1 MSAIDPIIGNWYQDE
16 ASGRQFRIVAIDE
29 ENDSIDVQYLN
40 GDLGE
45 YDYGSWEE
53 SVISLI
59 EPPEDWSA
67 PFDDVELDDL
77 GYTDPDYH
85 GPGNHD
91 LTLDD
96 LLEGED

>member
-1 MSAIDPIIGNWYQDE
+1 MSAIDPFLENWYQDE
-16 ASGRQFRIVAIDE
+16 STGRQFRIVAIDE
-29 ENDSIDVQYLN
+29 ENETIAVQYLN

-45 YDYGSWEE
+45 FDYASWAE
-53 SVISLI
+53 SVISPI

-85 GPGNHD
+85 GRNSQD
-91 LTLDD
+91 ITLND
-96 LLEGED
+96 LLDGEE